1 MCVGRY
7 LLILLFATSFIIQSS
22 GQKKYGTQSG
32 EVNFT
37 SDAELELIKA
47 SSKQVRGLLDPTTH
61 QFAFT
66 VDVVS
71 FRGFNSELQRD
82 HFNEKYLES
91 EKYPKATF
99 SGKII
104 EEVDFSKDGTYDVR
118 AKGEL
123 NIHGQKQTRIIKGRI
138 TVSKDALKID
148 VNFFVPLSDHNISI
162 PFIVNQKIA
171 SEIEVSF
178 TSRLTPQ

>member
-91 EKYPKATF
+91 ESIQRLRFRVKSLRKLISQRTAPTMF
-99 SGKII
+99 
-104 EEVDFSKDGTYDVR
+104 
-118 AKGEL
+118 
-123 NIHGQKQTRIIKGRI
+123 GQK
-138 TVSKDALKID
+138 
-148 VNFFVPLSDHNISI
+148 VNSI
-162 PFIVNQKIA
+162 
-171 SEIEVSF
+171 F
-178 TSRLTPQ
+178 TDKNKRV